1 MGYAILIVDDS
12 SVTRAVLK
20 KTVQMTGLCVEA
32 FYEASNGQEAL
43 SCLADNEV
51 DLILADL
58 NMPQMNGLEMT
69 DKILANDRTASIP
82 IIVVSTEASAARI
95 KLLKEKGIKG
105 YVHKPFTPESIR
117 NVLEVVFG
125 AAC

>member
-1 MGYAILIVDDS
+1 MGYKILIVDDS

-20 KTVQMTGLCVEA
+20 KTVQMTGVDVEE
-32 FYEASNGQEAL
+32 FYEAANGQEAL
-43 SCLADNEV
+43 EHLAAKKV

-69 DKILANDRTASIP
+69 DKIKSDPKTANIP

-95 KLLKEKGIKG
+95 KLLKEKGIRG

-117 NVLEVVFG
+117 NVLEEVLGVT
-125 AAC
+125 C

>member
-1 MGYAILIVDDS
+1 MGYKILIVDDS

-20 KTVQMTGLCVEA
+20 KTIQMTGVDVED
-32 FYEASNGQEAL
+32 FYEAANGSEAL
-43 SCLADNEV
+43 ALLADNDV
-51 DLILADL
+51 NLILADL
-58 NMPQMNGLEMT
+58 NMPQMNGLEMM
-69 DKILANDRTASIP
+69 DNIFADEKNASIP

-95 KLLKEKGIKG
+95 KLLKEKGVRG

-117 NVLEVVFG
+117 NVLEDVFG

>member
-20 KTVQMTGLCVEA
+20 KTIQMTGADATE
-32 FYEASNGQEAL
+32 FFEASDGQEAL
-43 SCLADNEV
+43 AILSEKKV

-58 NMPQMNGLEMT
+58 NMPKMNGLEMT
-69 DKILANDRTASIP
+69 DKILGNERTASIP

-95 KLLKEKGIKG
+95 KLLREKGVKG

-117 NVLEVVFG
+117 NVLEEVFG
-125 AAC
+125 VKC